1 MKQLCILQN
10 STLFFIHY
18 PKKMIKTKTYRI
30 PHPQYANMLVEM
42 DVEEEM
48 SDEPE
53 FLGSNGGGTEVPVK
67 LEPGLAKAKPVTG
80 EPGLPAGEPGL
91 PRMDPESALGEN
103 VKHRTYIFLS
113 MFCNALGVQDIQ
125 QLLKD
130 SSLSWENQRVG
141 RRRGQNESDDQY
153 FDYVL
158 SFILSG
164 EIYGAIHRGYQRL
177 SPEMMPGITVRDL
190 ILSPVTSDT
199 FAAFCALLCKGST
212 GSFAQ
217 PGRLYTGTGRQ
228 MYYVNSGN
236 ERHRQ
241 LAKQTASHIFWFRGV
256 RKYGQGELYYQMP
269 ERHSQFMASVL

>member
-1 MKQLCILQN
+1 MKQLCIFQN
-10 STLFFIHY
+10 GTLFLY
-18 PKKMIKTKTYRI
+18 QMIKTTTYRI

-42 DVEEEM
+42 DVEEEEEEEQ
-48 SDEPE
+48 EPE
-53 FLGSNGGGTEVPVK
+53 LIRGTDKTMFNPNNVKPEPVV
-67 LEPGLAKAKPVTG
+67 EPGIPAMTPEDPRVPKM
-80 EPGLPAGEPGL
+80 EPG
-91 PRMDPESALGEN
+91 SALEDN

-113 MFCNALGVQDIQ
+113 MFCNALGVQDIR

-130 SSLSWENQRVG
+130 SSLSWENQQVG
-141 RRRGQNESDDQY
+141 RRRGQAESDDQY

-158 SFILSG
+158 SYILSG

-177 SPEMMPGITVRDL
+177 TPEMMPGITLRDL
-190 ILSPVTSDT
+190 MLSPITSDT

-217 PGRLYTGTGRQ
+217 PGRLYPGGRQ